1 MLRRF
6 RLIVASLC
14 ALTACTSHPA
24 RVDAAPTDILTSG
37 ESGHAVYRIPAATC
51 LASGRL
57 LVFAEAR
64 ASADDNGTNDIVLKH
79 SDDGGA
85 TWGPLQLLLDE
96 PGRSL
101 NNPCVVQCTRGPHAG
116 RVLLM
121 MQSYPTGCGEGC
133 VQPGNEGPRICRTLV
148 MHSDDDGASWSA
160 PRDVTA
166 SVKRAEPVTSV
177 ATGPGIGLQMQGGT
191 HAGRV
196 VMPFNQGPPNDWR
209 VYAAYSDDGGDTW
222 RMGDTAPEDGAGH
235 ANEVQMAERS
245 DGSLLLVARQFGGGA
260 RRKRAVSTDGGV
272 TWTRLAAVPDLPD
285 PSCMGGLVNAQD
297 SPGALLVCTGPSS
310 ERKRIAGRAWF
321 SMDGGESWPRSV
333 AVYGAGFAYSVPVR
347 LGNGRVGVVFER
359 DNYSRISFV
368 ELCDVPA
375 MRAAVAHDV
384 P

>member
-1 MLRRF
+1 MLPPKALF
-6 RLIVASLC
+6 VAWICL
-14 ALTACTSHPA
+14 LTACASTPA
-24 RVDAAPTDILTSG
+24 RSGAAPTDIFTSG
-37 ESGHAVYRIPAATC
+37 ESGHAVYRIPAATR

-64 ASADDNGTNDIVLKH
+64 ASADDNGTNDIVLKRC
-79 SDDGGA
+79 DDGGV
-85 TWGPLQLLLDE
+85 TWSPLQLVLDA
-96 PGRSL
+96 PDRSL
-101 NNPCVVQCTRGPHAG
+101 NNPCVVQCTRGPHVG

-133 VQPGNEGPRICRTLV
+133 VQPGNEGSRICRTLV

-166 SVKRAEPVTSV
+166 SVKRLAPVTSV
-177 ATGPGIGLQMQGGT
+177 ATGPGVGVQLQRGP

-222 RMGDTAPEDGAGH
+222 RMGETAPEDGAGH

-260 RRKRAVSTDGGV
+260 RRKRAVSGDGGV
-272 TWTRLAAVPDLPD
+272 TWTRLAAAPDLPD

-297 SPGALLVCTGPSS
+297 TPGALLVCTGPSS

-333 AVYGAGFAYSVPVR
+333 AVYDRGFAYSMPVP

-359 DNYSRISFV
+359 DNYGRISFV
-368 ELCDVPA
+368 ELGEVPA
-375 MRAAVAHDV
+375 MPAAVARDA

>member
-1 MLRRF
+1 
-6 RLIVASLC
+6 
-14 ALTACTSHPA
+14 
-24 RVDAAPTDILTSG
+24 
-37 ESGHAVYRIPAATC
+37 
-51 LASGRL
+51 
-57 LVFAEAR
+57 
-64 ASADDNGTNDIVLKH
+64 
-79 SDDGGA
+79 
-85 TWGPLQLLLDE
+85 
-96 PGRSL
+96 
-101 NNPCVVQCTRGPHAG
+101 
-116 RVLLM
+116 
-121 MQSYPTGCGEGC
+121 
-133 VQPGNEGPRICRTLV
+133 
-148 MHSDDDGASWSA
+148 
-160 PRDVTA
+160 
-166 SVKRAEPVTSV
+166 
-177 ATGPGIGLQMQGGT
+177 MQGGT

-209 VYAAYSDDGGDTW
+209 VYAAYSDDGGETW

-272 TWTRLAAVPDLPD
+272 TWTRLAAVPDLPN

-310 ERKRIAGRAWF
+310 ERKRIAGWAWF
-321 SMDGGESWPRSV
+321 SMDGGENWPRSV

-375 MRAAVAHDV
+375 VRAAVAHDV